1 VHVSVFFHIVSFV
14 AGSAVEPCYPWR
26 VERGEEKEEKVGEG
40 SGARLLCGH
49 IVPHC
54 IEEPSV
60 GGPSFLSWG
69 RMASPLAHG
78 TSRRA
83 LTHCLGVTSLIVV

>member
-1 VHVSVFFHIVSFV
+1 MHVSVFFHIVSFV
-14 AGSAVEPCYPWR
+14 AGSALEPGYPR
-26 VERGEEKEEKVGEG
+26 RAERGRREGGEVGEG
-40 SGARLLCGH
+40 CEARLLCGH

-54 IEEPSV
+54 IEDPSV

-83 LTHCLGVTSLIVV
+83 LTHCLGITSLIVI